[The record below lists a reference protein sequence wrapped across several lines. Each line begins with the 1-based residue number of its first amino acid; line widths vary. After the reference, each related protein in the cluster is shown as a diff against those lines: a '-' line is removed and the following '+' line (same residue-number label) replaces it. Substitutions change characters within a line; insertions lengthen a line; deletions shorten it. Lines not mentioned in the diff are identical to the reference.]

1 METIK
6 EFCNRLKISRA
17 IYYKLAHR
25 LKKRPTEQDIEK
37 HKETARTGRPRKDNF

>member
-6 EFCNRLKISRA
+6 EFCDRVGISRA

-37 HKETARTGRPRKDNF
+37 HKKTARTGRPRKDNF